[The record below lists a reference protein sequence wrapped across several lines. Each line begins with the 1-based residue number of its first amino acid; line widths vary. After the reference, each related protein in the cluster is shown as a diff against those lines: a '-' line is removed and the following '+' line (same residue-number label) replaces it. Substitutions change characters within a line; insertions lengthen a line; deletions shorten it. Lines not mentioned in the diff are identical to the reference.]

1 MAALILGIFLLP
13 NLYVWVAGARDVL
26 LEAEVRA
33 GGRVGGRSRIFAVP
47 WVHFASPAPTPTVE
61 LPR

>member
-47 WVHFASPAPTPTVE
+47 CVHFAK
-61 LPR
+61 